1 MKISVTIA
9 RLKVSALFFRFL
21 LLRSHTYIDVFKESF
36 GRDVSTGDFRFLG
49 VFVDSLN
56 LFGSRVNMSVLVD
69 KLNVSPSS
77 EFVLS
82 HQS

>member
-36 GRDVSTGDFRFLG
+36 GRDVSTGDFRVLG
-49 VFVDSLN
+49 IFVDSLN
-56 LFGSRVNMSVLVD
+56 LVGSSVNMSVLMHR
-69 KLNVSPSS
+69 LNVSPSFES
-77 EFVLS
+77 VLS